1 MKTFELEITETGR
14 GSLKEEPSTFNRI
27 TESFLSLN
35 ELKEYLI
42 ERYGKMPNGKKKVY
56 TGPSGASKVI
66 GFLHSFWNQDISHM
80 SAKWYQTDWIVF
92 STNSREYNIDLN
104 DIVN

>member
-1 MKTFELEITETGR
+1 MRTFELEITETGR

-27 TESFLSLN
+27 TESFLTLN

-56 TGPSGASKVI
+56 TGKEPKVI

-80 SAKWYQTDWIVF
+80 TPKWYQTDWIVF
-92 STNSREYNIDLN
+92 SINNREYEIDLN
-104 DIVN
+104 DIIN